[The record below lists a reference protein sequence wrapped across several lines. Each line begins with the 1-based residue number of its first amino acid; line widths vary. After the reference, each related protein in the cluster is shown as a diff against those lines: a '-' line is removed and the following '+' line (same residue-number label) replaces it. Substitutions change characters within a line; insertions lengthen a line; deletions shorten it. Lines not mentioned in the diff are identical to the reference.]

1 MKGDEKEVPVPEKEV
16 LVLEK
21 GTTQPCQRRVNIY
34 HEQSLGNC
42 VGDGID
48 IYIYIYI
55 YIMMAHNIK
64 IFFFYMKY
72 LMINIDEL

>member
-21 GTTQPCQRRVNIY
+21 GTTQPCQRRVNID

-55 YIMMAHNIK
+55 
-64 IFFFYMKY
+64 
-72 LMINIDEL
+72 L

>member
-1 MKGDEKEVPVPEKEV
+1 MKGDEKEVPVPENRIA
-16 LVLEK
+16 
-21 GTTQPCQRRVNIY
+21 QPCQRRVNVD
-34 HEQSLGNC
+34 HKQSLGNC

-72 LMINIDEL
+72 LMINIDELQVMKLL